1 MYDTETYM
9 NDTTESE
16 ESRLYINSLARGL
29 QLLTAFTESR
39 PAMKLGDLAVAAGMT
54 KSAAQRFAY
63 TLVALGYLRK
73 NETTK
78 VYSLAPGS
86 LEVGLRYLQT
96 NQLVKSANP
105 YVHAL
110 NRACQETCMIAELD
124 GHDVVYIARFP
135 AHREMFVNMPIGTR
149 LPVYCT
155 ATGRSILSRLSD
167 DTASA
172 LLAACE
178 RVNYTSETITDLGRL
193 KDLLVEARER
203 GFAWANGEYYNGDIN
218 IAAAI
223 LAPNGKP
230 IGAVNVSAPSTR
242 WTLASAI
249 ADIGPR
255 VIETARAIGSS
266 NMAAVG

>member
-1 MYDTETYM
+1 M
-9 NDTTESE
+9 NDMTPGD

-29 QLLTAFTESR
+29 QLLTAFTEDR
-39 PAMKLGDLAVAAGMT
+39 PTMKLGDLAEAAGMT

-78 VYSLAPGS
+78 VYSLAPRS
-86 LEVGLRYLQT
+86 LDVGLRYLQT
-96 NQLVKSANP
+96 SPLVKSANA

-110 NRACQETCMIAELD
+110 NRACKETCMIAELD

-135 AHREMFVNMPIGTR
+135 THREMFVNMPIGMR

-155 ATGRSILSRLSD
+155 ATGRAILSRLAD
-167 DTASA
+167 ATSA
-172 LLAACE
+172 GLFEVCE
-178 RVNYTSETITDLGRL
+178 RVSYTSETITDISRL
-193 KDLLVEARER
+193 NELLVEARER

-223 LAPNGKP
+223 LAPNGRP
-230 IGAVNVSAPSTR
+230 VGAVNVSAPSTR
-242 WTLASAI
+242 WTLESAI
-249 ADIGPR
+249 AEIGPQ
-255 VIETARAIGSS
+255 VVETARAIGGA
-266 NMAAVG
+266 NLTHK

>member
-1 MYDTETYM
+1 M
-9 NDTTESE
+9 NDMTQGE

-29 QLLTAFTESR
+29 QLLTAFTEDR
-39 PAMKLGDLAVAAGMT
+39 PTMKLGDLAEAAGMT
-54 KSAAQRFAY
+54 KSAAQRFAF
-63 TLVALGYLRK
+63 TLVALGYLHK

-78 VYSLAPGS
+78 VYSLAPRS

-96 NQLVKSANP
+96 SALVKSANP

-110 NRACQETCMIAELD
+110 NRACGETCIVAELD

-135 AHREMFVNMPIGTR
+135 THREMFVNMPIGMR

-155 ATGRSILSRLSD
+155 ATGRALLSRLPDS
-167 DTASA
+167 TARG
-172 LLAACE
+172 LLEACE
-178 RVNYTSETITDLGRL
+178 RVPYTSETVTDLARL
-193 KDLLVEARER
+193 NELLIEARGR

-230 IGAVNVSAPSTR
+230 VGAVNVSAPSTR
-242 WTLASAI
+242 WTLERAI
-249 ADIGPR
+249 AEIGPQ
-255 VIETARAIGSS
+255 VVETARAIGGTNISY
-266 NMAAVG
+266 A

>member
-1 MYDTETYM
+1 MDETTS
-9 NDTTESE
+9 DE

-29 QLLTAFTESR
+29 QLLTAFTEDR
-39 PAMKLGDLAVAAGMT
+39 PAMKLGDLALAAGMT

-63 TLVALGYLRK
+63 TLVSLGYLHK

-78 VYSLAPGS
+78 VYSLAPRS

-96 NQLVKSANP
+96 SPLVKHANP

-110 NRACQETCMIAELD
+110 NRACQETCIVAELD

-135 AHREMFVNMPIGTR
+135 THREMFVNMPIGMR

-155 ATGRSILSRLSD
+155 ATGRAILSRLPD
-167 DTASA
+167 DTAA
-172 LLAACE
+172 RLLGACE
-178 RVNYTSETITDLGRL
+178 RIAFTSETITDLTRL
-193 KDLLVEARER
+193 GTLLAEARER
-203 GFAWANGEYYNGDIN
+203 GFAWANGEYYTGDIN

-223 LAPNGKP
+223 LAPSGKP

-242 WTLASAI
+242 WTLERAI
-249 ADIGPR
+249 AELGPQ
-255 VIETARAIGSS
+255 VVETARAIGGTSR
-266 NMAAVG
+266 

>member
-1 MYDTETYM
+1 M
-9 NDTTESE
+9 NDMARS
-16 ESRLYINSLARGL
+16 ESRLYINSVARGL
-29 QLLTAFTESR
+29 QLLAAFTEDQ

-73 NETTK
+73 NEATK

-96 NQLVKSANP
+96 NQLVKTANP

-110 NRACQETCMIAELD
+110 NRACQETCMVAELD
-124 GHDVVYIARFP
+124 GPDVVYIARFP
-135 AHREMFVNMPIGTR
+135 THREMFVNMPIGMR

-155 ATGRSILSRLSD
+155 ATGRSILSRLPD
-167 DTASA
+167 ETASA

-178 RVNYTSETITDLGRL
+178 RVAYTAETITDLERL
-193 KDLLVEARER
+193 KDLLVEARDR

-218 IAAAI
+218 ISAAI
-223 LAPNGKP
+223 LTPSGKP
-230 IGAVNVSAPSTR
+230 IGAVGVSAPSTR
-242 WTLASAI
+242 WTLPRAI
-249 ADIGPR
+249 ADLGPQ
-255 VIETARAIGSS
+255 VVETARAIGSS
-266 NMAAVG
+266 SLASVA